1 MAPRRVSAN
10 ALAFVGP
17 PHVPDLTEFSYV
29 RLVSADDDT
38 ATVVVVGPDV
48 DGNGQEV
55 QLPLSTFEL
64 RKVDAEEATLWPGSY
79 LVHPVAFVLL
89 HGPCVGQWAYGVVV
103 RYEVNTDG
111 TWLSD
116 LSDERAISIGA
127 TVSYMVLN
135 PKELLQQQDTT
146 IQACQKR
153 KGDVLTSVRPTLTVP
168 FVPDDLVTLMRP
180 HDLNPQATTLHDGG
194 PTVAPAPS
202 GTGHLDE
209 LLSIASPS
217 DAEDDIQ
224 DVRNLGRTLGK
235 RSRSVLH
242 DSVGRQLSIHD
253 DIEADSDD
261 DEGRGAFRPSR
272 TQRRSEHPSFLRLP
286 PVCRGLWEFG
296 FLSWGLTLMH
306 CRPADLWEQVHAQAA
321 NVSFTD
327 FGTKHTPSSTSRYL

>member
-29 RLVSADDDT
+29 RLVRVDDDT

-79 LVHPVAFVLL
+79 LAHPVAFGLP

-116 LSDERAISIGA
+116 LSDELIKADPITYVLQIGA
-127 TVSYMVLN
+127 TVSDMVLN

-180 HDLNPQATTLHDGG
+180 HELSMVTVRRQHILDCVTGSRKRNTLNLYQDPQATTLHDGG

-272 TQRRSEHPSFLRLP
+272 TQRR
-286 PVCRGLWEFG
+286 
-296 FLSWGLTLMH
+296 
-306 CRPADLWEQVHAQAA
+306 
-321 NVSFTD
+321 
-327 FGTKHTPSSTSRYL
+327 